1 MENERRG
8 QVVAGLTF
16 VVIGAL
22 LASQQI
28 LHWRGLEF
36 GQLWPIIVVAM
47 GAHKTWTGVSRRD
60 GTAGWGISL
69 MLNGTILL
77 MHTESVL
84 PISRSWPL
92 FIVAHGIGMLLGG
105 THAWRRRYGAGVTR
119 AEVEHDR

>member
-16 VVIGAL
+16 VIVGAL

-28 LHWRGLEF
+28 LPWRALEF
-36 GQLWPIIVVAM
+36 GQIWPIIVIAFGV
-47 GAHKTWTGVSRRD
+47 HKAWTGISRRD

-77 MHTESVL
+77 MHTEGVL
-84 PISRSWPL
+84 PMSRSWPL
-92 FIVAHGIGMLLGG
+92 FIVAHGVGMLLGG
-105 THAWRRRYGAGVTR
+105 TNIWRGAWQSDVDSREVRRD
-119 AEVEHDR
+119 H